1 MKLLLKTRNPPQQ
14 AKICPKFFER
24 RVQLCSAT
32 DERGTTWADLP
43 PAHPGHQTHH
53 ARHPHCH
60 GCLGKRPECIEV
72 WSSGFQARP
81 KRAQLGHIEEL
92 LSCFGKALSL
102 GSKSGGLVTSTI
114 FVWLLF
120 REGGVLETS
129 WRLPSVSLAFCIHWE
144 STCNVE
150 VSKGFPQLLK
160 TRFTGQKEKRESISI
175 NPEKASSKKL
185 HKCYTL
191 GLLGQRENLRFCQ
204 RPGGNFWNKWRDLLS
219 AANVQRR
226 SVQVLADGS
235 RLPGSGTSET
245 SLHQRG
251 KLMLCQRALLHRYG
265 GPVGCWL
272 GGLRTWKGWLL
283 CLVRCEH

>member
-1 MKLLLKTRNPPQQ
+1 MKLLLKSRNPPQQ

-60 GCLGKRPECIEV
+60 GCLGKRPECFEV

-81 KRAQLGHIEEL
+81 KCAQLGHIEEL

-114 FVWLLF
+114 FFWLLF
-120 REGGVLETS
+120 REWRCSLDELSPVGVL
-129 WRLPSVSLAFCIHWE
+129 SLLDSSRIDLQGR
-144 STCNVE
+144 E

-160 TRFTGQKEKRESISI
+160 TRFTGQTEKRESI
-175 NPEKASSKKL
+175 
-185 HKCYTL
+185 
-191 GLLGQRENLRFCQ
+191 
-204 RPGGNFWNKWRDLLS
+204 
-219 AANVQRR
+219 
-226 SVQVLADGS
+226 
-235 RLPGSGTSET
+235 
-245 SLHQRG
+245 
-251 KLMLCQRALLHRYG
+251 
-265 GPVGCWL
+265 
-272 GGLRTWKGWLL
+272 
-283 CLVRCEH
+283 